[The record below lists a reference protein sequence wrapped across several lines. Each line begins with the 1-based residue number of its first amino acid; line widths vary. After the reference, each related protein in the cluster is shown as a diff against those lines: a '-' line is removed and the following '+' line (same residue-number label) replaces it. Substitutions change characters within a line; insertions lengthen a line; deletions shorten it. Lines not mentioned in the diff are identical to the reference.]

1 MSFVVLRRLG
11 RVSVGL
17 GLGLLLAALPFAVAA
32 QSTSAVVEDFTEEQI
47 GAAPTSFNS
56 PIGWWS
62 IGTNGVDTKPV
73 LFEDGTRYS
82 ATTGQNDLAA
92 QAQAQAQGL
101 GIHQLSDSA
110 QGLAYYPVAVF
121 NKVPNFTQGTVVTR
135 FAIVGGD
142 LDNEAGI
149 IFNYQPNGD
158 FLALRMDADE
168 SQLELYSQ
176 IQGQSAA
183 LSIIENVPAELS
195 RWHDL
200 QLTVA
205 PGGTHL
211 TGSLDG
217 QKFLDV
223 DIDTP
228 VSGQV
233 GTMTKTDS
241 VVVFNSF
248 AVDPNGQ

>member
-1 MSFVVLRRLG
+1 MWRWNRFRVV
-11 RVSVGL
+11 VL
-17 GLGLLLAALPFAVAA
+17 GLGVALAPLAASA
-32 QSTSAVVEDFTEEQI
+32 QTAGPVVEDFTEEQI
-47 GAAPTSFNS
+47 GSAPTSFKT

-82 ATTGQNDLAA
+82 ATTGNNDLAA

-101 GIHQLSDSA
+101 NVHQLADSVA
-110 QGLAYYPVAVF
+110 GLAYYPIAIF
-121 NKVPNFTQGTVVTR
+121 NKMPNFTQGTIVTR

-142 LDNEAGI
+142 LDTEAGI
-149 IFNYQPNGD
+149 VFNYQPNGD
-158 FLALRMDADE
+158 YLVLRLDADE
-168 SQLELYSQ
+168 SSLELYSVM
-176 IQGQSAA
+176 QGQPSA
-183 LSIIENVPAELS
+183 LSIIENVPAALA

-211 TGSLDG
+211 SGGLDG
-217 QKFLDV
+217 QTFLDV
-223 DIDTP
+223 DINVP

-248 AVDPNGQ
+248 TVDPNGQ

>member
-1 MSFVVLRRLG
+1 MKRYGFGLVVC
-11 RVSVGL
+11 V
-17 GLGLLLAALPFAVAA
+17 FAVALAAMPLSAAA
-32 QSTSAVVEDFTEEQI
+32 QATAAVTEDFTDEQI
-47 GAAPTSFNS
+47 GATPTSFS
-56 PIGWWS
+56 TPIGWWS
-62 IGTNGVDTKPV
+62 IGTDGTDPKPV
-73 LFEDGTRYS
+73 LFEDGTRYN
-82 ATTGQNDLAA
+82 ATTGQNDLAT

-101 GIHQLSDSA
+101 NVHQLSDSPA
-110 QGLAYYPVAVF
+110 GFTYLPIALF

-142 LDNEAGI
+142 LDTEAGI

-158 FLALRMDADE
+158 LLALRLDADE
-168 SQLELYSQ
+168 STLELYSVS
-176 IQGQSAA
+176 QGQPSK
-183 LSIIENVPAELS
+183 LTVVENVPAELA

-211 TGSLDG
+211 SGALDG

-223 DIDTP
+223 DINQP
-228 VSGQV
+228 ISGGV

-248 AVDPNGQ
+248 TVDPNGQ

>member
-1 MSFVVLRRLG
+1 MSRLLGFRALVVSL
-11 RVSVGL
+11 V
-17 GLGLLLAALPFAVAA
+17 LLVVALPMGASA
-32 QSTSAVVEDFTEEQI
+32 QSSAAVVEDFTDEQI
-47 GAAPTSFNS
+47 GATPTSFS
-56 PIGWWS
+56 TPIGWWS

-82 ATTGQNDLAA
+82 ATTGQSDLAA

-101 GIHQLSDSA
+101 NVHQLSDA
-110 QGLAYYPVAVF
+110 GLTYYPIAIF
-121 NKVPNFTQGTVVTR
+121 NKVANFTQGTIVTR

-142 LDNEAGI
+142 LDTEAGV

-158 FLALRMDADE
+158 YLVLRLDADE
-168 SQLELYSQ
+168 GQLELYSVV
-176 IQGQSAA
+176 QGQPTA
-183 LSIIENVPAELS
+183 LSVIENVPAELA

-211 TGSLDG
+211 SGALDG
-217 QKFLDV
+217 QGFLDV
-223 DIDTP
+223 DINVP
-228 VSGQV
+228 VSGKV
-233 GTMTKTDS
+233 GTMSKTDS

>member
-1 MSFVVLRRLG
+1 VVLRSVA
-11 RVSVGL
+11 RVLVAAGL
-17 GLGLLLAALPFAVAA
+17 GVTVAALPHVASA
-32 QSTSAVVEDFTEEQI
+32 QSAGAVVEDFTEEQI
-47 GAAPTSFNS
+47 GAVPTSFNV

-101 GIHQLSDSA
+101 DVHQLSDTA
-110 QGLAYYPVAVF
+110 PGLAYYPIAIF
-121 NKVPNFTQGTVVTR
+121 NKVPNFSQGTITTR

-142 LDNEAGI
+142 LDNEAGL
-149 IFNYQPNGD
+149 IFSCQPNGD
-158 FLALRMDADE
+158 YLALRMDADSNSLKLE
-168 SQLELYSQ
+168 SF
-176 IQGQSAA
+176 IQGQHAA
-183 LSIIENVPAELS
+183 LSTVDNVPAALA

-211 TGSLDG
+211 SASLDG
-217 QKFLDV
+217 QKFMEV
-223 DIDTP
+223 DISVP

-233 GTMTKTDS
+233 GAMTTTDS
-241 VVVFNSF
+241 VVLFNSF
-248 AVDPNGQ
+248 TVDPNGQ